1 MITEFK
7 IYEQS
12 SYSLKRVFEKIKI
25 NKEIPKV
32 GDYILMQINTKDL
45 LYSDELNNFINNTYG
60 VVYKI
65 YDDNKN
71 IRVLYKNIPERCIPW
86 FAAGHMGEET
96 TKTRIFS
103 IDNIN
108 EFAKTKEELDLKLSM
123 KKFNI

>member
-1 MITEFK
+1 MKYIKNFK
-7 IYEQS
+7 IYE
-12 SYSLKRVFEKIKI
+12 KIRVPE
-25 NKEIPKV
+25 V
-32 GDYILMQINTKDL
+32 GDFVLIHIKVEELP
-45 LYSDELNNFINNTYG
+45 YSDELNNFINNTYG
-60 VVYKI
+60 IVYKI
-65 YDDNKN
+65 YDNKN

-86 FAAGHMGEET
+86 FAADYMGEET

>member
-1 MITEFK
+1 MKYIKNFK
-7 IYEQS
+7 IYE
-12 SYSLKRVFEKIKI
+12 KIRVPE
-25 NKEIPKV
+25 V
-32 GDYILMQINTKDL
+32 GDFVLIHIKVEELP
-45 LYSDELNNFINNTYG
+45 YSDELNNFINNTYG
-60 VVYKI
+60 IVYKI
-65 YDDNKN
+65 YDNKN

-86 FAAGHMGEET
+86 FAAGAPGLLPWYRPDYMGEET